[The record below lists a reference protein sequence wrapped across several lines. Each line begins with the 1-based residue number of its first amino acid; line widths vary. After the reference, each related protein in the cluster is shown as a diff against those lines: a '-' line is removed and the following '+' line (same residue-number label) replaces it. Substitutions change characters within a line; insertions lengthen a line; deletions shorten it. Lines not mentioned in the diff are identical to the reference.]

1 LSFTACRSFRLHP
14 RMLSSLNRRMAKQ
27 ELNLFKF
34 APGQVTESCA
44 RATQVMRSEILD
56 VATFRSRFDDMPDGF
71 RCEAC
76 APYLPQSA
84 YSPEEHPCSDT
95 SCIGPLIN
103 NALCSRRNRHRAN
116 VLSLANQVGD
126 HPVLLTDLK
135 ISQKKGDEQKNA
147 K

>member
-1 LSFTACRSFRLHP
+1 
-14 RMLSSLNRRMAKQ
+14 
-27 ELNLFKF
+27 
-34 APGQVTESCA
+34 
-44 RATQVMRSEILD
+44 MRVEILD
-56 VATFRSRFDDMPDGF
+56 VATFRSRFDDKPDGF

-84 YSPEEHPCSDT
+84 YSPEEHPCSDA

-103 NALCSRRNRHRAN
+103 NALCPRRNWHRAN

-135 ISQKKGDEQKNA
+135 ISQSESNQFGASQAASNQQRQNRSITLDRKSVV
-147 K
+147 